1 MNSIKVFITGLFIT
15 QILISCGGSAGKLT
29 KDTGTTNTS
38 EQPSSGSSQFSVDT
52 ILKGLSN
59 PWGMAF
65 LPDGRILITEK
76 AGSILIIKD
85 GVLQPEKISGVP
97 AVYTRGQGG
106 LLDIVLHPDYKN
118 NGWIYFSF
126 AKPGNGGG
134 TTTVARAKLSGNAF
148 TEMKELFSVVPYI
161 NSGVHFGSR
170 IVFDGKGY
178 MFISTGERG
187 TKTNAQDL
195 KTHNGK
201 VIRLHDD
208 GRVPTD
214 NPFVNVADAK
224 PEIWSYGHRN
234 VQGMVYD
241 YEKNILWAHEHG
253 PRGGDELNI
262 VQKGNNYGWPL
273 VTYGIDYDGS
283 IISDKKTMDGIT
295 PPIHQWTPSIAPCGL
310 ALVTTNKYK
319 GWKGNLL
326 VGAMA
331 HKHVAR
337 VEVKDNKYVS
347 NERMLDGF
355 ARVRAVSE
363 GPDGFVYVLTETPGM
378 FLKLLPK

>member
-1 MNSIKVFITGLFIT
+1 MIIKFFGLNSVFLSFLLFGCFGTT
-15 QILISCGGSAGKLT
+15 QT
-29 KDTGTTNTS
+29 TTNTTEVES
-38 EQPSSGSSQFSVDT
+38 TTSSVLQNAAVFSVDT
-52 ILKGLSN
+52 LLNNLTN

-76 AGSILIIKD
+76 AGSILIVKE
-85 GVLQPEKISGVP
+85 GVSQTEKVQGVP
-97 AVYTRGQGG
+97 EVYTRGQGG

-118 NGWIYFSF
+118 NGWIYFSY

-134 TTTVARAKLSGNAF
+134 TTTVARAKLAGNTF
-148 TEMKELFSVVPYI
+148 TELKELFSVVPYI

-187 TKTNAQDL
+187 NKKNAQDL
-195 KTHNGK
+195 TTHNGK
-201 VIRLHDD
+201 VLRLHDD
-208 GRVPTD
+208 GRVPAD
-214 NPFVNVADAK
+214 NPFVNKADAK

-234 VQGMVYD
+234 IQGMVYD
-241 YEKNILWAHEHG
+241 AAKDILWAHEHG

-262 VQKGNNYGWPL
+262 VQKGHNYGWPL

-283 IISDKKTMDGIT
+283 VISDKKTMEGIT
-295 PPIHQWTPSIAPCGL
+295 PPIHQWTPSIAPCGM
-310 ALVTTNKYK
+310 AMVTSNKYK

-326 VGAMA
+326 VGALA

-337 VEVKDNKYVS
+337 VEVKDNKFVN
-347 NERMLDGF
+347 NERMLDGI
-355 ARVRAVSE
+355 ARVRAVKES
-363 GPDGFVYVLTETPGM
+363 PDGFIYVLTEGPGL
-378 FLKLLPK
+378 FIKLMPK